1 MKINDSIQNLLHT
14 VYPLKVMTAGNYGHR
29 SHGIQ
34 ISDYAQEP
42 KVFAESWDGSSIK
55 GTERRPWIVIVLSHL
70 RILFCS
76 SLSVGL
82 VTVEKRC
89 HSYSWATIYLKY
101 SRELLLF
108 SRRWYCYAKAGK
120 LQLSNRVATE
130 SFCTCQCC
138 LCVCGAGLWQ
148 WCEPSWGWRQSVDP
162 GLGLSVRYPLLRS
175 QWSVPPPR
183 EAPVLPIY
191 TDATC
196 TRDLKKKKNS
206 TWETLV
212 TPYNYYTIK
221 Y

>member
-89 HSYSWATIYLKY
+89 HSYSWATIYLKFHDVGIVMPKQESY
-101 SRELLLF
+101 NWAIE
-108 SRRWYCYAKAGK
+108 
-120 LQLSNRVATE
+120 LQLSLSVLANVACAYVEPASDNGVNRH
-130 SFCTCQCC
+130 
-138 LCVCGAGLWQ
+138 GAG
-148 WCEPSWGWRQSVDP
+148 GRV
-162 GLGLSVRYPLLRS
+162 
-175 QWSVPPPR
+175 
-183 EAPVLPIY
+183 
-191 TDATC
+191 
-196 TRDLKKKKNS
+196 S
-206 TWETLV
+206 TQVWV
-212 TPYNYYTIK
+212 CQ
-221 Y
+221 